1 MKEVKICI
9 VGLGYVGLPLAV
21 EFAKYFDVVGLDID
35 IHKVEKLQENL
46 DPANEVSSEI
56 LEASSLKITS
66 SFEDVTDA
74 NVYIVTVPTPV
85 DVNNIP
91 DLTPILSATKS
102 ISKILTADDVV
113 IYESTVYPGTTEE
126 LCVPLIESISG
137 LEFNKSFFVGYSP
150 ERINPGDKT
159 NTLTQIVKITSGSTP
174 RIADF
179 IDEMYSRI
187 IKAGTFKASSIK
199 VAEAAKVIEN
209 TQRDVNIAVMNEFAM
224 IFDKLDICVHDV
236 VEAASTKWNFI
247 KMTPGLVGGHC
258 ISVDPYYLIHKSIE
272 KGFIPDI
279 LQTSRKVNEEMP
291 IFVARKI
298 IDNLIFNK
306 INVSSARI
314 LVLGATFK
322 ENCPD
327 IRNSKVFTVVDV
339 LRDYVDTVDI
349 YDPVASEFEL
359 ARSNY
364 DVISNQDIRN
374 DYDAILLL
382 VGHNEIINEINFI
395 FERQLSCSIFF
406 DLKGKQKNYINSNT
420 IKYLTL

>member
-1 MKEVKICI
+1 MKNIKICI

-35 IHKVEKLQENL
+35 IDKVKKIQDNF
-46 DPANEVSSEI
+46 DPAKEVSSTV
-56 LEASSLKITS
+56 LENSSLKVTS
-66 SFEDVTDA
+66 SFDNVTDA
-74 NVYIVTVPTPV
+74 NVYIITVPTPV
-85 DVNNIP
+85 DGNNIP

-102 ISKILTADDVV
+102 ISKILSDDDVV

-126 LCVPLIESISG
+126 LCVPLIEKVSG
-137 LEFNKSFFVGYSP
+137 LKFNKSFYVGYSP

-174 RIADF
+174 NTADF
-179 IDEMYSRI
+179 VDRIYSRI
-187 IKAGTFKASSIK
+187 IKAGTFKASTIK

-224 IFDKLDICVHDV
+224 IFDRLDICVHDV

-279 LQTSRKVNEEMP
+279 LQASRKVNEEMP
-291 IFVARKI
+291 VFVARKI

-306 INVSSARI
+306 VDVSSANI
-314 LVLGATFK
+314 LVLGTTFK

-327 IRNSKVFTVVDV
+327 IRNSKVFTVVDM
-339 LRDYVDTVDI
+339 LRNYVENVDI

-359 ARSNY
+359 ARCNY
-364 DVISNQDIRN
+364 EIITNQEIRN

-382 VGHNEIINEINFI
+382 VGHNLIIDDIDLI
-395 FERQLSCSIFF
+395 FEKQLDCSFFF
-406 DLKGKQKNYINSNT
+406 DLKGKLKINSSD